1 MPDELGCRETQGTAR
16 SRVGF
21 CCPLLADRLAD
32 DEPPGHIIKRVDV
45 ARAPRPLV
53 AALLS
58 FLFAQIAKVFTTWYV
73 VCLVLSLAPA
83 AAAAKGEGCATTT
96 RRPRTEA
103 DSLSLSLSFRS
114 TTSFF
119 FRARARTPQVPR
131 QEVGPNPSRGLGRDA
146 LVALGFRKW
155 RTTTTTT
162 RTTNLSLSLVL
173 TFPALPIFTYR
184 SSGCARRSALPAA
197 PAPWSSPCASS
208 SPPL

>member
-1 MPDELGCRETQGTAR
+1 MLSPVLTGWLTTN
-16 SRVGF
+16 
-21 CCPLLADRLAD
+21 LLATSSNASTSRARPGLWWRRSSPSYSRRSPRFSRRGMLFVWFSLSHLLRLLRRGGGQ
-32 DEPPGHIIKRVDV
+32 EPK
-45 ARAPRPLV
+45 LT
-53 AALLS
+53 L
-58 FLFAQIAKVFTTWYV
+58 
-73 VCLVLSLAPA
+73 
-83 AAAAKGEGCATTT
+83 
-96 RRPRTEA
+96 
-103 DSLSLSLSFRS
+103 SLSLSLSFRS

-131 QEVGPNPSRGLGRDA
+131 QEVGPDPSRGLGRDA

-162 RTTNLSLSLVL
+162 RTTKTSLSLVL
-173 TFPALPIFTYR
+173 TFPALFIFTYR